1 MPRYLNPRARRMVE
15 TLPLLLQDGDNVQ
28 ALFAALTAELNPA
41 ERAVLRLMRSRWVGL
56 ADGWGGRAQ
65 AALEG
70 PSFSDADLARLAGLV
85 GLSPIDGETDAYFRR
100 RLALFVALHREG
112 LTTPGALLK
121 LLALQYL
128 PQPLSPE
135 ALRLET
141 IPEPSPG
148 PRADRAAPRITR
160 LQFDAPDPHG
170 RMQTPARARK
180 PVPATRPRTLS
191 LIDHPALPAHSR
203 HTQLHSGEE
212 VVVTNWSPDEAT
224 PLITLQPVGG
234 PLLFPSLV
242 NVETG
247 QALIFL
253 GLVPLGATLIL
264 SHGRRPHLAVTDPT
278 RPDLTQPDLTR
289 PDRTGGSG
297 PSRWPVA
304 SWDPYL
310 FGDADARLGG
320 RQASLQLQAPR
331 FGHSNAV
338 SDAFARQ
345 GEPAPAFASMLSAYA
360 DCARFA
366 AFEVGCQ
373 MPPLLSGDS
382 TWRFELVGAEEAQRG
397 KTLEEQLV
405 LALTR
410 LKRKLTGCA
419 GWERLQPYP
428 EQRWGDLDSFL
439 EALATGMRQELAGLK
454 PAPHTLLQSSANL
467 SFEWLERRAST
478 FRVQLSPPDF
488 EVGAGVS
495 ASDTAARAAQ
505 LRRRLE
511 RTLDYGRAAGVKG
524 GLELHMAL
532 PPVRVWREQGE
543 NAPQLRF
550 HYALSYAEQVSAAPH
565 VRFQLSGQLR
575 RHLSLP
581 PITDTLM
588 EAPVLDLS
596 HLDTARLPL
605 ELPPNPGFDLSQF
618 DQVSF
623 ERIDARARYSDE
635 PVQRKPAP
643 APASAPASFGISLF
657 DYASFGAR
665 TPPPGTEPSG
675 APDLEADEAPST
687 ARFDKASFS

>member
-41 ERAVLRLMRSRWVGL
+41 ERAVLRLMRSRWVAL
-56 ADGWGGRAQ
+56 ADGWGGKAL
-65 AALEG
+65 AAMGG
-70 PSFSDADLARLAGLV
+70 PAFTDADLARLAGLV

-135 ALRLET
+135 ALRLEAV
-141 IPEPSPG
+141 PEPSPG
-148 PRADRAAPRITR
+148 TRADRAAPRITR
-160 LQFDAPDPHG
+160 LHFDAPDPHG
-170 RMQTPARARK
+170 RLQTPPRARK
-180 PVPATRPRTLS
+180 PVSATRPRTLS
-191 LIDHPALPAHSR
+191 LIDHPPLPARSR

-212 VVVTNWSPDEAT
+212 VVVTSWSPDEAT
-224 PLITLQPVGG
+224 PLITLQAVGG

-253 GLVPLGATLIL
+253 GLVPQDARLTL
-264 SHGRRPHLAVTDPT
+264 SHGRRPRLSPPESSPPT
-278 RPDLTQPDLTR
+278 LSQTARADA
-289 PDRTGGSG
+289 SG
-297 PSRWPVA
+297 PARWPVA

-320 RQASLQLQAPR
+320 RQASLQVQAPR
-331 FGHSNAV
+331 FGQSNAV
-338 SDAFARQ
+338 PDMFARQ
-345 GEPAPAFASMLSAYA
+345 GEFSPAFASMMSAYA
-360 DCARFA
+360 GCARFA

-397 KTLEEQLV
+397 NTLEEQLA

-410 LKRKLTGCA
+410 LKRKLAGCA
-419 GWERLQPYP
+419 GWERLNPFP
-428 EQRWGDLDSFL
+428 EQRWGDLESFL
-439 EALATGMRQELAGLK
+439 EALAIGMRQELASLK
-454 PAPHTLLQSSANL
+454 PAPRTLLQSSANL
-467 SFEWLERRAST
+467 SFEWMERRAST

-488 EVGAGVS
+488 EVGPDGG
-495 ASDTAARAAQ
+495 ASDAAARAEQ
-505 LRRRLE
+505 LRRRLQ

-524 GLELHMAL
+524 GLELHMSLA
-532 PPVRVWREQGE
+532 PERVWREKGE
-543 NAPQLRF
+543 NAPQIRF
-550 HYALSYAEQVSAAPH
+550 HYALSYAEQVSAAPR
-565 VRFQLSGQLR
+565 VRFQLAGQLSR
-575 RHLSLP
+575 SLRLP
-581 PITDTLM
+581 PITDVLI

-605 ELPPNPGFDLSQF
+605 DLPPNPGFDLSQF
-618 DQVSF
+618 DGVSF
-623 ERIDARARYSDE
+623 ERIDVRARFSDE
-635 PVQRKPAP
+635 PLQRTPAP
-643 APASAPASFGISLF
+643 SLAVAEASFGLSHF
-657 DYASFGAR
+657 DYASFGER
-665 TPPPGTEPSG
+665 TPHPGNNPAGS
-675 APDLEADEAPST
+675 PDQAADEAPST